1 MKKKYL
7 IKIDMKNVETL
18 QGFLINNKGPFIKIY
33 NNNDEIYFIYH
44 SNKFK

>member
-18 QGFLINNKGPFIKIY
+18 QGFLINYKGPFIKIY
-33 NNNDEIYFIYH
+33 SNDEIYFIYH

>member
-18 QGFLINNKGPFIKIY
+18 RGFLINCKGPFIKIY
-33 NNNDEIYFIYH
+33 SNDGIYL
-44 SNKFK
+44 SFK